1 MEEAVRCSSAWLL
14 SFDKTSTIPAID
26 YIDTYYDACCWAE
39 KIGIG
44 AVSTEHSVMA
54 SNYVVDG
61 DEITFVKR
69 LLTELYP
76 NASFSMV
83 SDTYDYWNM
92 IDNILPACKEEIMQH
107 NGKLLVRPDSGD
119 MVEIAVKTIEK
130 LWNTFG
136 GTVNSKGYKVLD
148 PHIGIIYGDGCTL
161 NNVKQVWEELKGKGF
176 AANNIVF
183 GVGAF
188 CFSAVIEPDGHM
200 VVVTRDMFGI
210 AMKATYGIVNG
221 EPIMIYK
228 DPKTD
233 TSHLKKSH
241 KGCCCIYYDDNG
253 ELQCEDGYDSI
264 FGNGTLRTVFVDGE
278 ACNKETFEDIR
289 ERLNGGNKKTKISK
303 ITDYLLKDDVIV
315 VMDVDGVLAPYEFS
329 ELSHSMTDDE
339 WDRLVA
345 SGENPYKDV
354 RPIKLMQEFIQ
365 KKGVD
370 KVYVCSKSPLS
381 EIPGKR
387 AFIKDNYDL
396 PDDNIY
402 FTLEKAEKLTVLQTL
417 QQKLGL
423 KPSQIAIV
431 EDTVKTL
438 DYIRAHSDFVTV
450 HVSSFME

>member
-1 MEEAVRCSSAWLL
+1 MVDMSELTESVKGYIEGLQDVLQRKYQISEEKALNMITSSYIMDSLIDYPEETLHDDIEAHADNIYEDQVSKTERLLLEAGYEGTIFFTNPSYEDAFLGISSDDRAIYDYEKMVESLVNDDFLRPEMACSDFGMRGMSCMEEAVRCSSAWLL

-26 YIDTYYDACCWAE
+26 YIDTYYDACCLT
-39 KIGIG
+39 KRIGIG

-54 SNYVVDG
+54 SNYAVDG

-92 IDNILPACKEEIMQH
+92 IDNILPACKKEIMQH

-119 MVEIAVKTIEK
+119 MVEIAVETIEK

-161 NNVKQVWEELKGKGF
+161 NNVKQVWEKLKKKGF

-253 ELQCEDGYDSI
+253 ELQCEDGYNDVFRDGALS
-264 FGNGTLRTVFVDGE
+264 TVFVDGK

-289 ERLNGGNKKTKISK
+289 ERLNGGNK
-303 ITDYLLKDDVIV
+303 
-315 VMDVDGVLAPYEFS
+315 
-329 ELSHSMTDDE
+329 DE
-339 WDRLVA
+339 
-345 SGENPYKDV
+345 
-354 RPIKLMQEFIQ
+354 
-365 KKGVD
+365 
-370 KVYVCSKSPLS
+370 
-381 EIPGKR
+381 
-387 AFIKDNYDL
+387 
-396 PDDNIY
+396 
-402 FTLEKAEKLTVLQTL
+402 
-417 QQKLGL
+417 
-423 KPSQIAIV
+423 
-431 EDTVKTL
+431 
-438 DYIRAHSDFVTV
+438 
-450 HVSSFME
+450 